1 MSKKLIE
8 AASAAA
14 RERVAS
20 ALAEPA
26 PEKANCMCCGRSI
39 SAARA
44 ARGGAGRFCSPPC
57 LRAFDRGWPI
67 FGTTIADYVTAPKDG
82 DLAITAVPPTKPE
95 TSPPPPSAPRPPK
108 LSQEEQKERRKA
120 LAAQRKAKAEQE
132 ATKRLDEMFARSVA
146 MVTRK
151 RKLRF
156 AVSITGSQQAPASN
170 ETQWAPGVQRN
181 LDGSCY
187 EGLLEFQA
195 SSPAVP

>member
-67 FGTTIADYVTAPKDG
+67 FGATIADYVS
-82 DLAITAVPPTKPE
+82 KPE
-95 TSPPPPSAPRPPK
+95 PPPPPPPAPRPPK